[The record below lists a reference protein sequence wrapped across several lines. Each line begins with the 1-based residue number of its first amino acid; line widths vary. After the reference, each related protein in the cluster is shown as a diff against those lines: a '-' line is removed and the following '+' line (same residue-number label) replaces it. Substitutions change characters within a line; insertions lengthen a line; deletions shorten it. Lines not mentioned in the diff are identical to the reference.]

1 MKKTAHIFLWPMMLA
16 ALLLSGSCR
25 QESAEPR
32 AGDETK
38 ASSVLRLSSET
49 LEIAGLRT
57 ARVESRVISIPV
69 RATGTVTFN
78 QKRFVCLS
86 SRVPGRIEEVYVF
99 EGDKVKAGDKLA
111 AIYSDEYLAAQQE
124 AVQLLL
130 SHRRALEA
138 GEEEAGA
145 VTNRLIRSAIE
156 KLRLMGASEEEIQ
169 GLKDARTLNYY
180 LFLRAPFNGSIVTSR
195 VSSGAYVDRGS
206 ELFEVADLG
215 TVWAVV
221 DIFEKDL
228 PMARP
233 GCRAEIM
240 VHAYPGLTFS
250 GHLIVLGDVVNEA
263 TRTIKGRIEVS
274 NQERKLKPGMFAE
287 VNLICPSAAIALVV
301 PHQAVR
307 SIEGKTVVFVSG
319 PGHVFEPRQVKVGKT
334 LDGWA
339 EILEGLIEGEIVAA
353 EGSFALKAE
362 SLKKTLEGEE

>member
-1 MKKTAHIFLWPMMLA
+1 MKKTAHVFLGPMILA

-25 QESAEPR
+25 RESAELE
-32 AGDETK
+32 AGEE
-38 ASSVLRLSSET
+38 AGESSVLRLSSDTAE
-49 LEIAGLRT
+49 LAGLKTVR
-57 ARVESRVISIPV
+57 AESRTMSVTV
-69 RATGTVTFN
+69 KATGTIAFN

-86 SRVPGRIEEVYVF
+86 SRVLGRIEEVYFF
-99 EGDKVKAGDKLA
+99 EGEKVEAGDKLA

-124 AVQLLL
+124 LVQLLL
-130 SHRRALEA
+130 RHQRTVEA

-145 VTNRLIRSAIE
+145 VTDRLIRSAVQ
-156 KLRLMGASEEEIQ
+156 KLSLMGVTEEEIQ
-169 GLKDARTLNYY
+169 GLKDTRTLNYF

-195 VSSGAYVDRGS
+195 ASVGAYIDRGS

-228 PMARP
+228 PLVRP
-233 GCRAEIM
+233 GCRAEIR
-240 VHAYPGLTFS
+240 VQAYPGLTFS
-250 GHLIVLGDVVNEA
+250 GQLAVLGDVVDEA
-263 TRTIKGRIEVS
+263 TKTIKARVEIP
-274 NQERKLKPGMFAE
+274 NKHKKLKPGMFAE
-287 VNLICPSAAIALVV
+287 VILVVSSTAKALVV

-319 PGHVFEPRQVKVGKT
+319 PGDVFEPRQVKVGKI

-339 EILEGLIEGEIVAA
+339 EILEGLEEGEVVAA